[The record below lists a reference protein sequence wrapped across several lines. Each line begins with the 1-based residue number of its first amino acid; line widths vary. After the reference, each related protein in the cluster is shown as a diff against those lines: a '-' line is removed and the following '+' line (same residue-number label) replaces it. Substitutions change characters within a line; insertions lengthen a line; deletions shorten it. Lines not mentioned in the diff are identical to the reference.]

1 MSRPNNTKRENIMSV
16 AEAVVWAF
24 SNYGC
29 IPYNATT
36 TRPVNTKGEN
46 IMSVNDVIAWL
57 VEG

>member
-1 MSRPNNTKRENIMSV
+1 MSRPENTKLENIMSV
-16 AEAVVWAF
+16 ADAVVWAF

-29 IPYNATT
+29 IPYNAVA
-36 TRPVNTKGEN
+36 TRPENTKLES